1 MALPTNKI
9 LLRSPYWITSTDANL
24 SYILVNLRVW
34 LGELAD
40 EPADVTIK
48 LKSTALNGTASVDI
62 SELARD
68 FVEVSFGTSVD
79 EEESNAVFVSSIL
92 SSFYT
97 DGSSSTESKEYYLGF
112 DGYGTFTDGAN
123 YSFSSK
129 ILMSTEI
136 VRSYS
141 DTNNRIPVLASDVT
155 SYTLQRRKNLAGSV
169 TYPAIN
175 DANNNPITV
184 TVPSPVSTSDAVFYI
199 DTSAS
204 GQYADRV
211 EINTTGGTE
220 YVYIEYQECNKY
232 GYTPAYFVNRF
243 GAMQQVHFTGRFNI
257 SMQSED
263 TKYTRNILEGGTY
276 NKFRHQQ
283 YVLSK
288 NGKVSLEFNT
298 GWIPEEEN
306 DTFLELIMSEQV
318 WLQVDSS
325 KFGVAFVPKQTN
337 KYILPVHLTT
347 KNLDIKTGLN
357 DKLINYTFKFEAA
370 NDWINSIR

>member
-9 LLRSPYWITSTDANL
+9 LLRSPYWVTKSETDL
-24 SYILVNLRVW
+24 SYILVSLRVW
-34 LGELAD
+34 TGELSA
-40 EPADVTIK
+40 EPTDPTIK
-48 LKSTALNGTASVDI
+48 LRSTALNGVASVDI

-68 FVEVSFGTSVD
+68 FVEVIFGSAG
-79 EEESNAVFVSSIL
+79 EESNAVLVSSICTSVYL
-92 SSFYT
+92 DGTTTTYT
-97 DGSSSTESKEYYLGF
+97 KDYFLGL

-123 YSFSSK
+123 YSMTERV
-129 ILMSTEI
+129 LMSTEVI
-136 VRSYS
+136 RSYD
-141 DTNNRIPVLASDVT
+141 DTNNRIPVLAAEFT
-155 SYTLQRRKNLAGSV
+155 GYELQRDKGPLGFV
-169 TYPAIN
+169 TFH
-175 DANNNPITV
+175 TV
-184 TVPSPVSTSDAVFYI
+184 TGLSAGDNTADAIDYINTSSSNI
-199 DTSAS
+199 
-204 GQYADRV
+204 YADRV
-211 EINTTGGTE
+211 VIKFSSGGDEIVN
-220 YVYIEYQECNKY
+220 VEYQECNKY

-276 NKFRHQQ
+276 NSFRHQQ

-318 WLQVDSS
+318 WLQVDSA
-325 KFGVAFVPKQTN
+325 KFGVAFIPKQSST
-337 KYILPVHLTT
+337 YTLPVHLTT
-347 KNLDIKTGLN
+347 KNLNVKSKIN

-370 NDWINSIR
+370 NDWINSVR

>member
-9 LLRSPYWITSTDANL
+9 LLRSPYWVTKSETDL
-24 SYILVNLRVW
+24 SYILVSLRVW
-34 LGELAD
+34 TGTLAQ
-40 EPADVTIK
+40 EPTDPTIK
-48 LKSTALNGTASVDI
+48 LRSTALNGVASVDI

-68 FVEVSFGTSVD
+68 FVEVMFETSS
-79 EEESNAVFVSSIL
+79 EESNAVLVSSICTSVYL
-92 SSFYT
+92 DGTTTTYT
-97 DGSSSTESKEYYLGF
+97 KDYFLGL

-123 YSFSSK
+123 YSMTDRV
-129 ILMSTEI
+129 LMSTEVI
-136 VRSYS
+136 RSYS
-141 DTNNRIPVLASDVT
+141 QTNNRIPVLAEEFT
-155 SYTLQRRKNLAGSV
+155 GYELQRDKGPLGFV
-169 TYPAIN
+169 TFH
-175 DANNNPITV
+175 TV
-184 TVPSPVSTSDAVFYI
+184 TGLSAANSTQDAIDYINTSSSGIYSDRVVVKF
-199 DTSAS
+199 SS
-204 GQYADRV
+204 GQD
-211 EINTTGGTE
+211 EIVN
-220 YVYIEYQECNKY
+220 VEYQDCNKY

-325 KFGVAFVPKQTN
+325 KFGVGFVPKQSNT
-337 KYILPVHLTT
+337 YTLPVHLTT
-347 KNLDIKTGLN
+347 KNLDVKSRIN

-370 NDWINSIR
+370 NDWINSVR